1 MKVFEH
7 PLYKEDIEY
16 VSSLDLP
23 WNNLKNK
30 NIMITGA
37 SGQIGSMIIDIL
49 MYKNKTVNLNC
60 KIYALGRNEKKIQD
74 RFSYCCEDS
83 NFMYVQ
89 YDVDEKLAI
98 VKDISIDFIFHLASN
113 THPLQYATD
122 PIGTITANI
131 IGLKNLLDFAVE
143 RKCSRFIFASSN
155 EIYGENRGDAELF
168 DENYCGYINSNT
180 LRAGYPES
188 KRCGEALCQ
197 AYIAQKGLDIVIP
210 RITRTY
216 GPTLLKTDTKAMSQ
230 FLSKALSNE
239 DIILKSDG
247 NQFYSYLYIAD
258 TVSGIFV
265 NLFNGKNGEAYNISD
280 ASSDIKLKDLAAIIA
295 EAVSKE
301 VKFELPNELETKG
314 FSCATKARLDNSK
327 LKKMGWNV
335 RYDINEGIKR
345 TLQILGDL

>member
-7 PLYKEDIEY
+7 PFYKEDIEY

-60 KIYALGRNEKKIQD
+60 KIYALGRNIQKIKD
-74 RFSYCCEDS
+74 RFSYCSADS
-83 NFMYVQ
+83 NFIPVQ
-89 YDVDEKLAI
+89 YDVNEDFCMEKN
-98 VKDISIDFIFHLASN
+98 ISIDFIFHLASN

-122 PIGTITANI
+122 PIGTITANV

-155 EIYGENRGDAELF
+155 EIYGENRGDVELF